1 MNWQDF
7 FKLTVH
13 KSVRGREEVFFQAQI
28 KTPTEFAFHQLI
40 ISRFDDFN
48 FSETEKKKLSLG
60 LRKIIV
66 CHDLFQGSE
75 FKKIAREFKDK
86 IAKSSEKELTFS
98 TDGGG
103 IYLFIHLLKDLKLSD
118 KKILC
123 YTSEIPLPIMHWSS
137 HPNIQF
143 IYRPQEMSYL
153 SDFSTLWKESDLME
167 LFELKDFKAS
177 A

>member
-13 KSVRGREEVFFQAQI
+13 KSVRGREEVFFQAQM
-28 KTPTEFAFHQLI
+28 KTPSSFALHELM
-40 ISRFDDFN
+40 ISRFEHLSL
-48 FSETEKKKLSLG
+48 SETEKRKLSLG
-60 LRKIIV
+60 IRKIIV
-66 CHDLFQGSE
+66 CHHLFAGAQ
-75 FKKIAREFKDK
+75 FKKLARDFKQQIAG
-86 IAKSSEKELTFS
+86 ASEKELIFS
-98 TDGGG
+98 TEGGG
-103 IYLFIHLLKDLKLSD
+103 IYLFIQLLKGLKHSD
-118 KKILC
+118 KKIIC
-123 YTSEIPLPIMHWSS
+123 YTSEIPLPIMEWSS

-153 SDFSTLWKESDLME
+153 SDFSTLWKESELME